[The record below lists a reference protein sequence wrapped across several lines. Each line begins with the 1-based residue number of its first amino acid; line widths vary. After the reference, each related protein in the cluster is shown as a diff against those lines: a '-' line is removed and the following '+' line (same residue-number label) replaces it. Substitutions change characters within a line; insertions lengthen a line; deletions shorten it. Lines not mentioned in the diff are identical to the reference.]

1 MRARAL
7 VSVIVIGL
15 AACGRL
21 EGAGPGSTPGEA
33 LILGS
38 DRALVSMDSETGAVL
53 FQGPGVPA
61 LGTWSPVFAA
71 SAAGEATTLQASDVA
86 TGDVVS
92 SLEVPGSLDIR
103 VASPDG
109 TLVAMMEPLPAGGSP
124 WIPTPRTSTDL
135 VVADPTGATEP
146 RTYRLDGNFEP
157 EAFSADGTGLF
168 LISYL
173 PPDDPTGYR
182 VARLDLDSGKVTRVL
197 TGVKGVAET
206 MSGTRLEQ
214 VVSPDGTM
222 LYTLYTTQPA
232 EYVGVHHAGRPVA
245 FVHTLSL
252 DEGWAH
258 CVGLPRELWGGDPAD
273 QAMAVSQDG
282 ARLYVVDTAR
292 DVLAVMDTEELSSE
306 SFELDLPSADTPAR
320 AAVGEDGTLFVAAG
334 TEIAAIDP
342 ATPKVTATWT
352 TGAPVT
358 TIGAL
363 PEGLGV
369 AMADRISV
377 LDSATGEH
385 LRTIPSPPMED
396 PTYLGRLSR

>member
-1 MRARAL
+1 
-7 VSVIVIGL
+7 
-15 AACGRL
+15 
-21 EGAGPGSTPGEA
+21 
-33 LILGS
+33 
-38 DRALVSMDSETGAVL
+38 MDSETGAIL
-53 FQGPGVPA
+53 FAGPGVPA
-61 LGTWSPVFAA
+61 LGTWSPVFGA
-71 SAAGEATTLQASDVA
+71 SSVGEATTLQASDAA

-92 SLEVPGSLDIR
+92 SLEVPGSLDVR

-135 VVADPTGATEP
+135 VVADPTGATDP

-168 LISYL
+168 LISFV
-173 PPDDPTGYR
+173 PPGDPIGYR
-182 VARLDLDSGKVTRVL
+182 VARLALASGKVAPVG
-197 TGVKGVAET
+197 TGPKGVVET

-232 EYVGVHHAGRPVA
+232 EYAELRHQAGRPVA

-273 QAMAVSQDG
+273 QAMAVSPDG

-292 DVLAVMDTEELSSE
+292 DVLAVMDTEKLTSE
-306 SFELDLPSADTPAR
+306 SFELDLPSADTPTQT
-320 AAVGEDGTLFVAAG
+320 AVGEDGTLFVAVG
-334 TEIAAIDP
+334 TEIASIDP
-342 ATPKVTATWT
+342 ATPETTATWA
-352 TGAPVT
+352 TGAAVT
-358 TIGAL
+358 TLGML
-363 PEGLGV
+363 PDGLGV
-369 AMADRISV
+369 AMVDRITV
-377 LDSATGEH
+377 IEPATGKH
-385 LRTIPSPPMED
+385 LRAIPSPTVED
-396 PTYLGRLSR
+396 PAYLGLLSR